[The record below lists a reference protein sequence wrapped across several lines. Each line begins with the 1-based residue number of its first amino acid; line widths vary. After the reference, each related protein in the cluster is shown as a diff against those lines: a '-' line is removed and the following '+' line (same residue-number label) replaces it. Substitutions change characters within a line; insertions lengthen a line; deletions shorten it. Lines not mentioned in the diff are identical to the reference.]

1 MQDDLEQ
8 SIRER
13 AYHLWIEGG
22 CQDGHAG
29 AHWFAAQREVLGA
42 FLGVIGRVT
51 LNEQPL
57 AQTSEKPKKVK
68 RARFSGT
75 RRAVD

>member
-22 CQDGHAG
+22 CQDGHAK
-29 AHWFAAQREVLGA
+29 AHWLAAQREVLGV
-42 FLGVIGRVT
+42 FLGAIGRVT
-51 LNEQPL
+51 LNDPPL
-57 AQTSEKPKKVK
+57 AQTSEKSKKIK
-68 RARFSGT
+68 RART
-75 RRAVD
+75 RRRAA